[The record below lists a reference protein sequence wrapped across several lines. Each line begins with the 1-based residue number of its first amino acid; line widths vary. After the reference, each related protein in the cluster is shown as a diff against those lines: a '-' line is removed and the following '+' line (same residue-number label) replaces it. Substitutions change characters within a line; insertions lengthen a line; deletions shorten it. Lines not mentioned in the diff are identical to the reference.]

1 MTGPGQMDEEE
12 VLRVELRALK
22 ERHSDL
28 KQAIEALE
36 DRPGADMLA
45 VKRLKKRKLA
55 LKDRIAA
62 IEDRLLPDIIA

>member
-12 VLRVELRALK
+12 VLRIELRALQ

-36 DRPGADMLA
+36 ERPGADMLA
-45 VKRLKKRKLA
+45 VKRLKKRKLV

-62 IEDRLLPDIIA
+62 IEDRLFPDIIA